1 MCMHACMPLCVHTC
15 VYVVC
20 IHAYLCVHMCVRVC
34 VHVCPCVCI
43 HTLFYWQVQ
52 HNRVQSVKKIAN
64 NFEDLV
70 NRQNDHTVSLLK
82 HQTVIVEREGIQ
94 KRFADLKHCLE
105 EAQVM

>member
-1 MCMHACMPLCVHTC
+1 MCTC
-15 VYVVC
+15 V
-20 IHAYLCVHMCVRVC
+20 RT
-34 VHVCPCVCI
+34 CVCI

>member
-1 MCMHACMPLCVHTC
+1 MC
-15 VYVVC
+15 VYCVRTC
-20 IHAYLCVHMCVRVC
+20 IHVCVRMRVRVC
-34 VHVCPCVCI
+34 VHVCVCVCTCVCI

>member
-1 MCMHACMPLCVHTC
+1 MPLCV
-15 VYVVC
+15 YVV
-20 IHAYLCVHMCVRVC
+20 CVRVC
-34 VHVCPCVCI
+34 VHVCPCMCACVCI

-70 NRQNDHTVSLLK
+70 NRQSDHTVSLLK